1 MFGSIARTVI
11 AHPWRVIGTWIVL
24 AAAVIVFAPSLDDY
38 TTGNQQSFLPSTF
51 ESVEAQDA
59 GDENFPAQSG
69 ATGSLV
75 VVRDDGA
82 ALTTTDQG
90 TVAALA
96 TTLQSDAI
104 PGVDSVQETPQSL
117 SPDGL
122 TAALSVAFDGQPGDE
137 AVDDA
142 VPALRTAS
150 DEALAGSGL
159 TSALTGNAAIQ
170 VDTTTAYASAERTI
184 TIATVL
190 LIVLLLGLVFR
201 SPLIAVIPIVVIGV
215 VLSVVTGLTA
225 LLADLLD
232 FQVSDTLQPI
242 LVVVLFGIGTD
253 YIVFVLFRYREHLRR
268 GESHREALEVS
279 VGVVGRVV
287 ASSALTVIGA
297 FAALLFAQL
306 ESLSTLAPG
315 LIVAV
320 AVMLLTALTLIPAL
334 FALLGR
340 SLFWPLGPGREPA
353 RGPFAAVGSFTARRP
368 LVPALGV
375 GVVLVVLTLFA
386 SGYKATYDTLDELPA
401 STASRQA
408 YATLDASFPAGALS
422 PTQVYVVGSAPLDP
436 TALTTLATN
445 LAAVP
450 GVSSVAPPTVTTDG
464 TAALVTVVLA
474 DDPYSDAAMATVE
487 GPLRDAAHGS
497 VPGAEV
503 YVGGQTSAFVDVRD
517 QLRADTG
524 RVFPIAAVI
533 IVVILGLLLTALLG
547 AVNLLVCVAL
557 TFTATLGAVVLLYL
571 HALGYA
577 GIDFSIP
584 IVLYLFVVA
593 IGTDYNILI
602 AARMHEEYR
611 AGASPREAARLAITH
626 DAPTASAAGIILAC
640 TFASLMLTGIANL
653 AELGFGVAVGIVVA
667 AFLMAPLL
675 VPALSALEGRAF
687 WWPTRRHAASGLVPG
702 QVPAQAAGQEQE
714 PTVQDPTP
722 GTSPAS

>member
-11 AHPWRVIGTWIVL
+11 AHPWRTIGTWILV

-38 TTGNQQSFLPSTF
+38 TTGNQQSFLPDSF
-51 ESVEAQDA
+51 ESVKAQDA
-59 GDENFPAQSG
+59 GDTYFPAQSG

-75 VVRDDGA
+75 VVRTDGA
-82 ALTTTDQG
+82 SLSSTDEA
-90 TVAALA
+90 TVSSLA
-96 TTLQSDAI
+96 TTLQNDAI
-104 PGVDSVQETPQSL
+104 PGVLSVQDTPQSL
-117 SPDGL
+117 SQDGR
-122 TAALSVAFDGQPGDE
+122 TATLSVAFDGQPGDDR
-137 AVDDA
+137 VDDA
-142 VPALRTAS
+142 VPALRTSA
-150 DEALAGSGL
+150 DAALQGSGL

-170 VDTTTAYASAERTI
+170 VDTGTAYEAAERTI
-184 TIATVL
+184 TIATVV
-190 LIVLLLGLVFR
+190 LILVLLGLVFR
-201 SPLIAVIPIVVIGV
+201 SPVIAVIPIVVIGV
-215 VLSVVTGLTA
+215 VLTVVTGLTA
-225 LLADLLD
+225 LLADLLG

-268 GESHREALEVS
+268 GESHREALEFS
-279 VGVVGRVV
+279 VRVVGRVV

-320 AVMLLTALTLIPAL
+320 AVMLVTALTLIPAV

-340 SLFWPLGPGREPA
+340 HLFWPLGPGHDSERS
-353 RGPFAAVGSFTARRP
+353 PFAAVASFTARRP
-368 LVPALGV
+368 IVPALAV
-375 GVVLVVLTLFA
+375 GVVLVALTLFA
-386 SGYKATYDTLDELPA
+386 SGYRATYDTLDELPA

-408 YATLDASFPAGALS
+408 FATLDASFPAGALS
-422 PTQVYVVGSAPLDP
+422 PTQVYVVGTAPLDP
-436 TALTTLATN
+436 ASLTALATD

-450 GVSSVAPPTVTTDG
+450 GVTTVAPPTTTTDG
-464 TAALVTVVLA
+464 TAALITVVLA

-533 IVVILGLLLTALLG
+533 IVVILTLLLTALL
-547 AVNLLVCVAL
+547 ASVNLLVCVAL

-584 IVLYLFVVA
+584 VVLYLFVVA

-611 AGASPREAARLAITH
+611 GGASPRAAARIAVAQ
-626 DAPTASAAGIILAC
+626 DAPTVAAAGIILAC

-653 AELGFGVAVGIVVA
+653 AQLGFGVAVGIVIA

-687 WWPTRRHAASGLVPG
+687 WWPTRRATVTAGPTE
-702 QVPAQAAGQEQE
+702 PAE
-714 PTVQDPTP
+714 PTEPTSAP
-722 GTSPAS
+722 LSRS

>member
-11 AHPWRVIGTWIVL
+11 AHPWRVIGVWVL
-24 AAAVIVFAPSLDDY
+24 LATAVVVFSPNLDDY
-38 TTGNQQSFLPSTF
+38 TTGNQQSFLPASF

-59 GDENFPAQSG
+59 GAENFPAQSG

-75 VVRDDGA
+75 VVRSDGA
-82 ALTTTDQG
+82 ALTADDQ
-90 TVAALA
+90 TAVAGLA
-96 TTLQSDAI
+96 TTLQGDAI
-104 PGVDSVQETPQSL
+104 PGVVSVQETPQSL
-117 SPDGL
+117 SQDGQ

-142 VPALRTAS
+142 VPALRTAT
-150 DEALAGSGL
+150 DAALQGTDL
-159 TSALTGNAAIQ
+159 TGALTGSAAIQ
-170 VDTTTAYASAERTI
+170 VDTTTAYAAAERTI

-190 LIVLLLGLVFR
+190 LIVVLLGLVFR
-201 SPLIAVIPIVVIGV
+201 SPAIAVIPIVVIGV

-225 LLADLLD
+225 WLADLLD

-268 GESHREALEVS
+268 GESHHEALEAS

-320 AVMLLTALTLIPAL
+320 AVMLVTALTLVPAL

-340 SLFWPLGPGREPA
+340 ALFWPLGPGHDA
-353 RGPFAAVGSFTARRP
+353 RRSPFAALGSFTARRP
-368 LVPALGV
+368 AVPALAV
-375 GVVLVVLTLFA
+375 GAVLVLLTLFA

-401 STASRQA
+401 DTASRQA
-408 YATLDASFPAGALS
+408 YTTLDASFPAGALS
-422 PTQVYVVGSAPLDP
+422 PTQVYVVGTTPLDP
-436 TALTTLATN
+436 AALSTLATN

-450 GVSSVAPPTVTTDG
+450 GVTSVAPPTATTDG

-497 VPGAEV
+497 VPGAQV

-593 IGTDYNILI
+593 IGTDYNILV

-611 AGASPREAARLAITH
+611 AGATAREAAHVAITQ
-626 DAPTASAAGIILAC
+626 DAPTAAAAGIILAC

-653 AELGFGVAVGIVVA
+653 AQLGFGVAVGIVAA

-675 VPALSALEGRAF
+675 VPALTALEGRAF
-687 WWPTRRHAASGLVPG
+687 WWPTRRAVVGLPRAEPEPGPADASADVAPSG
-702 QVPAQAAGQEQE
+702 
-714 PTVQDPTP
+714 
-722 GTSPAS
+722 

>member
-51 ESVEAQDA
+51 ESVEAQAA
-59 GDENFPAQSG
+59 GDASFPAQSG

-82 ALTTTDQG
+82 ALTTADQT
-90 TVAALA
+90 TVAGLA
-96 TTLQSDAI
+96 TTLGTDAI
-104 PGVDSVQETPQSL
+104 PGVVSVQETPQSL
-117 SPDGL
+117 STDGL

-150 DEALAGSGL
+150 DQALLGTGL

-170 VDTTTAYASAERTI
+170 VDTTSAYASAERTI

-242 LVVVLFGIGTD
+242 LVVVLFGVGTD

-268 GESHREALEVS
+268 GETHREALEVS

-297 FAALLFAQL
+297 FAALLFARL

-353 RGPFAAVGSFTARRP
+353 RSPFAAVGRFTARRP
-368 LVPALGV
+368 VVPALGV
-375 GVVLVVLTLFA
+375 GAVLVVLTLFA
-386 SGYKATYDTLDELPA
+386 SGYQATYDTLDELPA

-408 YATLDASFPAGALS
+408 YTTLDASFPAGALS

-436 TALTTLATN
+436 TALTTLATS
-445 LAAVP
+445 LSAVP
-450 GVSSVAPPTVTTDG
+450 GVSTVAPPSVTTDG

-474 DDPYSDAAMATVE
+474 DDPYSGAAMATVE
-487 GPLRDAAHGS
+487 GPLREAAHGS

-571 HALGYA
+571 HALGYG

-611 AGASPREAARLAITH
+611 AGAGAREAARTAITH
-626 DAPTASAAGIILAC
+626 DAPTAAAAGIILAC

-687 WWPTRRHAASGLVPG
+687 WWPTRRHADVGHTASEQALG
-702 QVPAQAAGQEQE
+702 QAQE
-714 PTVQDPTP
+714 PTAQDPTA
-722 GTSPAS
+722 GISPAS

>member
-24 AAAVIVFAPSLDDY
+24 AAAVIAFAPSLDDY

-82 ALTTTDQG
+82 ALTTADQG

-104 PGVDSVQETPQSL
+104 PGVVSVQETPQSL

-297 FAALLFAQL
+297 FAGCC
-306 ESLSTLAPG
+306 S
-315 LIVAV
+315 
-320 AVMLLTALTLIPAL
+320 
-334 FALLGR
+334 
-340 SLFWPLGPGREPA
+340 
-353 RGPFAAVGSFTARRP
+353 RGS
-368 LVPALGV
+368 
-375 GVVLVVLTLFA
+375 
-386 SGYKATYDTLDELPA
+386 
-401 STASRQA
+401 SR
-408 YATLDASFPAGALS
+408 
-422 PTQVYVVGSAPLDP
+422 
-436 TALTTLATN
+436 
-445 LAAVP
+445 
-450 GVSSVAPPTVTTDG
+450 
-464 TAALVTVVLA
+464 
-474 DDPYSDAAMATVE
+474 
-487 GPLRDAAHGS
+487 
-497 VPGAEV
+497 
-503 YVGGQTSAFVDVRD
+503 
-517 QLRADTG
+517 
-524 RVFPIAAVI
+524 
-533 IVVILGLLLTALLG
+533 
-547 AVNLLVCVAL
+547 
-557 TFTATLGAVVLLYL
+557 
-571 HALGYA
+571 
-577 GIDFSIP
+577 
-584 IVLYLFVVA
+584 
-593 IGTDYNILI
+593 
-602 AARMHEEYR
+602 
-611 AGASPREAARLAITH
+611 
-626 DAPTASAAGIILAC
+626 
-640 TFASLMLTGIANL
+640 
-653 AELGFGVAVGIVVA
+653 
-667 AFLMAPLL
+667 
-675 VPALSALEGRAF
+675 
-687 WWPTRRHAASGLVPG
+687 
-702 QVPAQAAGQEQE
+702 
-714 PTVQDPTP
+714 
-722 GTSPAS
+722 